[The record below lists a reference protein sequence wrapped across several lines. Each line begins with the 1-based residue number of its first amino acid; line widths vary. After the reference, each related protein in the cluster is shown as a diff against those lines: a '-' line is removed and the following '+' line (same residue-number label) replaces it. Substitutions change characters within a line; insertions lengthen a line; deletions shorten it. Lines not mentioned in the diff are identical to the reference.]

1 MIIIGITGTLG
12 AGKGTIVDYLVK
24 EKGFV
29 HYSVRAYITEEC
41 QRRGLEV
48 NRDTLTMVGNDLRA
62 AHCPSYITD
71 QLFERAKAEGKNAVI
86 ESVRTPGEIH
96 SLREK
101 GEFYLFAVDADR
113 KIRYDRIYLRGSET
127 DHIDFDTFVANEER
141 EMTATDPNKQNLGA
155 CIKEAD
161 FVFMNDGTIPELHQ
175 QVEKVL
181 TQLHVRPSWD
191 DYFLNLADT
200 VSERATCNRG
210 RSGCVIVKDKQILV
224 TGYVGSPKGLPHCD
238 DVGHLFRKVIHED
251 GSVTQHCVRT
261 VHAEQ
266 NAICQAARRGIA
278 LDGSTLYCRM
288 TPCRTC
294 AMLIINCGIV
304 RVVCERRYHD
314 GAETEEMFKQVG
326 IELVYKYDEVQQYEG
341 QRCDNTDPY
350 LPTEQS
356 AIAPQSPSKTPPKKA
371 GLMPWAIRP
380 TALPHHPR

>member
-48 NRDTLTMVGNDLRA
+48 NRDTLTMIGNDLRA

-71 QLFERAKAEGKNAVI
+71 QLFERAKAEGKNAII

-141 EMTATDPNKQNLGA
+141 EMSATDPNKQNLGA

-161 FVFMNDGTIPELHQ
+161 FVFMKAKIG
-175 QVEKVL
+175 
-181 TQLHVRPSWD
+181 RASCR
-191 DYFLNLADT
+191 
-200 VSERATCNRG
+200 ER
-210 RSGCVIVKDKQILV
+210 V
-224 TGYVGSPKGLPHCD
+224 
-238 DVGHLFRKVIHED
+238 
-251 GSVTQHCVRT
+251 
-261 VHAEQ
+261 
-266 NAICQAARRGIA
+266 
-278 LDGSTLYCRM
+278 
-288 TPCRTC
+288 
-294 AMLIINCGIV
+294 
-304 RVVCERRYHD
+304 
-314 GAETEEMFKQVG
+314 
-326 IELVYKYDEVQQYEG
+326 
-341 QRCDNTDPY
+341 
-350 LPTEQS
+350 
-356 AIAPQSPSKTPPKKA
+356 
-371 GLMPWAIRP
+371 
-380 TALPHHPR
+380 